1 MSSSH
6 ARRLAVIFSLW
17 WRLNECSLDDFERVF
32 CFIGNEPNMIRR
44 ESTQDNRPET
54 RQFLMRLSEPAD
66 AEAALVETTLV
77 PCKKCG
83 FLKAAGCEF

>member
-1 MSSSH
+1 
-6 ARRLAVIFSLW
+6 
-17 WRLNECSLDDFERVF
+17 
-32 CFIGNEPNMIRR
+32 MIRR

>member
-1 MSSSH
+1 
-6 ARRLAVIFSLW
+6 
-17 WRLNECSLDDFERVF
+17 
-32 CFIGNEPNMIRR
+32 MIRR
-44 ESTQDNRPET
+44 ESTQGNQPET
-54 RQFLMRLSEPAD
+54 RQYLMRLMEPTD